1 MIHIPFPFIKYFS
14 TIIVL
19 SAYSEEDF
27 LLYNCMD
34 FVKNLDER
42 FKLQNL
48 GIDKETLRKYRTF
61 IFITSIISY
70 LNLAFDIQSF

>member
-1 MIHIPFPFIKYFS
+1 
-14 TIIVL
+14 
-19 SAYSEEDF
+19 
-27 LLYNCMD
+27 MD
-34 FVKNLDER
+34 LVKNLDER

-70 LNLAFDIQSF
+70 LNLAFDIQSRTILGRKKVFVFILYENYADAK